1 MRSVP
6 RGKKKDTQRKR
17 QYLKKKKSSN
27 YLQVNHKLKERV

>member
-17 QYLKKKKSSN
+17 QYFKKKSSN